1 MADNRQMENREHNEN
16 RKKTGNGASERGFGH
31 DRKSG
36 NGPAHRASAGGF
48 AKKRN
53 TTGRPFAEGSRED
66 EAKGSGDGQNLI
78 VHRGK
83 LLDAKYAVSATEN
96 RAAVSAKG
104 TGPLSIGRVRR
115 GQWKVWPAGVRH

>member
-1 MADNRQMENREHNEN
+1 M
-16 RKKTGNGASERGFGH
+16 
-31 DRKSG
+31 
-36 NGPAHRASAGGF
+36 HRLQ
-48 AKKRN
+48 
-53 TTGRPFAEGSRED
+53 D
-66 EAKGSGDGQNLI
+66 EAKDSGDGQNLI